1 MTELNFL
8 LERFPTL
15 DHVSLYQ
22 LTLERGTALW
32 KSVAAGNLAMPEEDC
47 VADMYEAAIEILSKA
62 GIHRY
67 EVSNF
72 ARSKEKVNKRVIFC
86 TDMNYSIF
94 LTRSAVTTSGT
105 GLAANISASAPA
117 HTGDSR
123 RPPLIT
129 RPQPLRQGATPCRQY
144 RAG

>member
-1 MTELNFL
+1 MTELNVL

-32 KSVAAGNLAMPEEDC
+32 KSVIAGNLAMPEEDC
-47 VADMYEAAIEILSKA
+47 VADMYEAAVEILSKA
-62 GIHRY
+62 GIQRY

-72 ARSKEKVNKRVIFC
+72 ARSKEKVNKRVIFS
-86 TDMNYSIF
+86 TDVNYGIF

-105 GLAANISASAPA
+105 GLAVNTSASAPA

-129 RPQPLRQGATPCRQY
+129 RPRPLRQRATQRRQY